1 MEKHWQDEDWHK
13 FYAEH
18 LNLDPEKFTTNELVR
33 LYDLHH
39 YRQDLCGDNGR
50 AREILDSGIRSPLE
64 APGSLAGLEGD
75 GHFDG
80 FGYLI
85 EFGKDENGDVFTAES
100 FKGGC
105 LDRFMANPVV
115 TLEFNPAQIVGKVL
129 SFGID
134 ERGVF
139 ITYAGKAPAGSDVKK
154 LQGLVPALGG
164 VITGRGGDLAVVQ
177 RLDQVGLIRPE
188 NRVKRGE

>member
-1 MEKHWQDEDWHK
+1 MGKHWEAEDWHK

-18 LNLDPEKFTTNELVR
+18 LNLDPVKFTTNELVA

-39 YRQDLCGDNGR
+39 YRLDICGDNDR
-50 AREILDSGIRSPLE
+50 ARQVLDSGIRSPLM
-64 APGSLAGLEGD
+64 APFVKCLQGD
-75 GHFDG
+75 DRNFTGHC
-80 FGYLI
+80 YLI

-100 FKGGC
+100 FKGC
-105 LDRFMANPVV
+105 MDEFMKNPVV
-115 TLEFNPAQIVGKVL
+115 TLEFNPANIIGKVT
-129 SFGID
+129 GYKID

-139 ITYAGKAPAGSDVKK
+139 IDYAAKSPAGSDVEK
-154 LQGLVPALGG
+154 LKALVPALGG
-164 VITGRGGDLAVVQ
+164 VLTDRGGDFTVVQ